1 MVRIAIDAMGGDNAP
16 KEIVQG
22 VVLAAKEMPTVEFQ
36 LYGDEAKVNTCLEES
51 LPNIRVI
58 HCSEKINSDDEPVK
72 AIRSKKDA
80 SMVVAAKAVKEGEAD
95 ALFSCGNTGALLT
108 AGLLVVGRIKG
119 IDRPGLMPVL
129 PVLGKENRQ
138 FIMMDVGAN
147 AECKPKN
154 VHQFGILGSYYSKY
168 VLGYENPTVG
178 LLNNG
183 AEEGK
188 GNELAKEVYGLLK
201 EDDSLNF
208 VGNVEARD
216 ILTGAADVVVTDGF
230 TGLLKNGIK
239 GQGIQGKLGAL
250 LLKNTFYGLKNTLD
264 YSQFGGAVLFGLK
277 GAVVKSHGSSKSD
290 SVYHAMK
297 QIDTIVSSGVIN
309 DLVAHFEQT
318 AE

>member
-1 MVRIAIDAMGGDNAP
+1 MLQKKSSKGRPCSKGNANCRVSIIRRRSKSECMLGGITSKYSRD
-16 KEIVQG
+16 
-22 VVLAAKEMPTVEFQ
+22 
-36 LYGDEAKVNTCLEES
+36 S
-51 LPNIRVI
+51 LFRKKSTP
-58 HCSEKINSDDEPVK
+58 DDEPVK

-129 PVLGKENRQ
+129 PVLGKDNRQ

-201 EDDSLNF
+201 EDESLNF

-230 TGLLKNGIK
+230 TGNAVLKTIEGTALAMMGLLKEGIK

-250 LLKNTFYGLKNTLD
+250 LFKNTFYGLKNTLD
-264 YSQFGGAVLFGLK
+264 YSQFGVRYSLVLK
-277 GAVVKSHGSSKSD
+277 
-290 SVYHAMK
+290 
-297 QIDTIVSSGVIN
+297 
-309 DLVAHFEQT
+309 EQL
-318 AE
+318 